1 MTFSFKSEEWKRTV
15 SKRVAIVFLRI
26 YHWPPMCVSIKYPYP
41 PQPPRKVTRNS
52 EGEGGSKAANLV
64 CVCGGGGGVSIFSGT
79 RQYLAH
85 LLLSFLL
92 KARRLISHCL
102 ALALETIATTVCSS
116 TTIIVKVAVVK
127 TENKVK

>member
-64 CVCGGGGGVSIFSGT
+64 CVCVGGGGVSIFSGT
-79 RQYLAH
+79 R
-85 LLLSFLL
+85 LLGTSFIVLFAKGTEVDL
-92 KARRLISHCL
+92 PLPCL
-102 ALALETIATTVCSS
+102 GP
-116 TTIIVKVAVVK
+116 
-127 TENKVK
+127 

>member
-64 CVCGGGGGVSIFSGT
+64 CVCVGGGGYRYFLEPD
-79 RQYLAH
+79 YLAH